1 MTNPSRTN
9 AGRHY
14 LGSDTPMEELSRVMQ
29 ATRSGLVVLAVTV
42 SGSLEPHLADLT
54 ALAGLAPLVLAG
66 AGATQQA
73 ADAVRARLLT
83 QDPVTAAEQ
92 VGWPR

>member
-1 MTNPSRTN
+1 MAATGSNGSNTAHAASVRSPRPITGTNRTPS
-9 AGRHY
+9 
-14 LGSDTPMEELSRVMQ
+14 PQIPVPKQ
-29 ATRSGLVVLAVTV
+29 
-42 SGSLEPHLADLT
+42 

-66 AGATQQA
+66 AGATPQA